1 MNLKIYKMT
10 LSELEELSSILASDF
25 DDFWS
30 YSILKD
36 EINSENSYYIVA
48 KLENEIVGFAGIKV
62 LLDEADIM
70 NIVTK
75 KSYRNKGIGS
85 ILLQNLIDLS
95 YNLNLKQITL
105 EVNASNL
112 SAISLYKKFDFEK
125 IGLRKNYYNNQNAI
139 IMSKLLR
146 NT

>member
-1 MNLKIYKMT
+1 MNIKIHRMT
-10 LSELEELSSILASDF
+10 LSELNELSSILASDF

-48 KLENEIVGFAGIKV
+48 KSENEIVGFAGIKV
-62 LLDEADIM
+62 LLDESDIM

-105 EVNASNL
+105 EVNESNL
-112 SAISLYKKFDFEK
+112 SAISLYKKFDFKK
-125 IGLRKNYYNNQNAI
+125 IGLRKNYYNSQNAI

-146 NT
+146 NI

>member
-105 EVNASNL
+105 EVNESNL
-112 SAISLYKKFDFEK
+112 SAISLYKKFDFKK

>member
-146 NT
+146 NA

>member
-70 NIVTK
+70 NIVKK
-75 KSYRNKGIGS
+75 KS
-85 ILLQNLIDLS
+85 
-95 YNLNLKQITL
+95 
-105 EVNASNL
+105 
-112 SAISLYKKFDFEK
+112 
-125 IGLRKNYYNNQNAI
+125 
-139 IMSKLLR
+139 
-146 NT
+146 

>member
-1 MNLKIYKMT
+1 MT
-10 LSELEELSSILASDF
+10 LSELNELSSILASDF

-48 KLENEIVGFAGIKV
+48 KSENEIVGFAGIKV
-62 LLDEADIM
+62 LLDESDIM

-85 ILLQNLIDLS
+85 ILLQYLIDLS

-105 EVNASNL
+105 EVNESNL
-112 SAISLYKKFDFEK
+112 SAISLYKKFDFKK
-125 IGLRKNYYNNQNAI
+125 IGLRKNYYNSQNAI

-146 NT
+146 NI

>member
-1 MNLKIYKMT
+1 MNLKIYKLT
-10 LSELEELSSILASDF
+10 LSKLEELSSILASDF

>member
-62 LLDEADIM
+62 LLDESDIM

-105 EVNASNL
+105 EVNESNL
-112 SAISLYKKFDFEK
+112 SAISLYKKFDFKK
-125 IGLRKNYYNNQNAI
+125 IGLRKNYYNNQNAL

-146 NT
+146 NA

>member
-1 MNLKIYKMT
+1 MNIKIYKMT
-10 LSELEELSSILASDF
+10 LSELNKLSSILVSDF

-48 KLENEIVGFAGIKV
+48 KFKNEIVGFAGIKV

-85 ILLQNLIDLS
+85 ILLQHLIDLS
-95 YNLNLKQITL
+95 YNLNLKQMTL
-105 EVNASNL
+105 EVNESNL
-112 SAISLYKKFDFEK
+112 SAISLYKKFDFKK

-146 NT
+146 NA